1 MIEVSFRN
9 AHKLRSYTTIA
20 IGLFLVYLLL
30 PFLMMEALQ
39 AAAAKNTFRA
49 DSRGKPPRVI
59 IVPGNGC
66 TNVQASSWY
75 SWMQRRLIDSNLF
88 SEVIVESMPDP
99 YEAKRSIWLP
109 FIRSFMKDGDSVN
122 TIIIGHSSGAV
133 AAMRLLE
140 DTPLLGCVLVSACHT
155 DLDAPSERISGYY
168 PGFLDG
174 VECTNEWQWEKIRT
188 NAEWILQFHSTDDPF
203 IPRTEADY
211 VAKQL
216 GSEYVCF
223 EDKSHF
229 FSPVDAEPIFEALKR
244 KVTVSGVSDL

>member
-1 MIEVSFRN
+1 MRQIQ
-9 AHKLRSYTTIA
+9 
-20 IGLFLVYLLL
+20 IGPLLVYSFLLL
-30 PFLMMEALQ
+30 LMEASQ
-39 AAAAKNTFRA
+39 AAAATNTFRT
-49 DSRGKPPRVI
+49 DSSGKQPRVI

-66 TNVQASSWY
+66 TNVRTSNWY
-75 SWMQRRLIDSNLF
+75 GWMQRRLIDSNLF
-88 SEVIVESMPDP
+88 SEVVVETMPDP

-109 FIRSFMKDGDSVN
+109 FIRSFMRDGDSVN
-122 TIIIGHSSGAV
+122 TVVIGHSSGAV

-174 VECTNEWQWEKIRT
+174 VECANEWQWDKIRA
-188 NAEWILQFHSTDDPF
+188 NAGWILQFHSVDDPF
-203 IPRTEADY
+203 IPRAEADY
-211 VAKQL
+211 VAEQL

-229 FSPVDAEPIFEALKR
+229 FTPRDAEPIFEELKA
-244 KVTVSGVSDL
+244 KIATAMGSTYHST